1 MVLAIGQGHS
11 KQRSSSWPTSRPEGS
26 PRVTLCRGQGRQ
38 DGRGIKLIA
47 SGTEGRSKVVG
58 GWGRQH
64 TGSPQM
70 KTSLPL
76 FLHSHSSAP
85 KADSSP
91 KISRGLGGLKSEFL
105 KQSAARGL
113 RTQDQPAGNKGMKV
127 AAEGIMCVCVHA
139 CGKMGRGSAPWI
151 GLCAKGSCVCVC
163 VHACGCVPV
172 RVCGL
177 PVSRLEGPGT

>member
-1 MVLAIGQGHS
+1 M
-11 KQRSSSWPTSRPEGS
+11 
-26 PRVTLCRGQGRQ
+26 
-38 DGRGIKLIA
+38 
-47 SGTEGRSKVVG
+47 VG

-127 AAEGIMCVCVHA
+127 AAEGIMCVCA
-139 CGKMGRGSAPWI
+139 CVWEDGEGVSPVDWPVCQ
-151 GLCAKGSCVCVC
+151 GLVCVCVC
-163 VHACGCVPV
+163 VHACGCVPL

-177 PVSRLEGPGT
+177 PVSRLEGPRT